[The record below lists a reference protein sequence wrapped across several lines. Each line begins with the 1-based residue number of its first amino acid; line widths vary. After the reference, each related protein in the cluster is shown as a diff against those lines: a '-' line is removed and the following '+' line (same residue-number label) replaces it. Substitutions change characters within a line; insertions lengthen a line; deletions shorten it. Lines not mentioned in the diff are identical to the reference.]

1 MHSDQ
6 IFHHCPVVVE
16 VVDSLTNNGLV
27 VIGPF
32 NGITLKFT
40 GANPIIDGIGE
51 LRMTGPG
58 PGDAAI
64 SAPGKTITHE
74 SDHLIKVSISGSTNL
89 AKITGNMGSF
99 LNKGTIQVD
108 EGVLVID
115 PSSPFENT
123 GTMKAKGPN
132 SIIRWN
138 GGPTDVF
145 LQNGQLISENNGRI
159 EFSPGPGVG
168 AVVGPIKDETQGDPT
183 FQTIG
188 DTDLESGQV
197 IVLSTAS
204 LSFDDVIIPDDTTVE
219 IFAFSGGGT
228 NLEILTNLDNDGRF
242 DLNAFNGID
251 IQFKDGATWS
261 GTGEFRMLDNTDAAG
276 STSISQTGIIGGPL
290 THPLGHKITVDLDGN
305 SAPAN
310 LMRSTGSMINRGT
323 VDVVDGTLIID
334 PGSPFDNRG
343 TVKIQ
348 PQGEVQFSSGASGNE
363 NDVFNNF
370 SLVDNSMG
378 GDFFNNRLFINHC
391 GGIVLASILDITLS
405 FPFGTINQIPCSPEI
420 CDDGIDNDGDG
431 LVDGDDADC
440 QAPEPEPEAESS
452 VVAGEIIPIEQTSLL
467 LAGTQT
473 FSWMIP
479 VLLSGIGIGLFAVS
493 RKSE

>member
-1 MHSDQ
+1 LNKLLPLLAFSILLLVPIGSQTAFAASITADVTACNTFCFWGSGSSWVGGVIPTVADDATIPSGATVLNGASDKAKTVTVDAGGQ
-6 IFHHCPVVVE
+6 WVLNQAGSPVVVE

-40 GANPIIDGIGE
+40 GVNPVIDGTGE

-168 AVVGPIKDETQGDPT
+168 AVVGRRGRRYNHPNVFFPT
-183 FQTIG
+183 G
-188 DTDLESGQV
+188 
-197 IVLSTAS
+197 
-204 LSFDDVIIPDDTTVE
+204 
-219 IFAFSGGGT
+219 
-228 NLEILTNLDNDGRF
+228 
-242 DLNAFNGID
+242 
-251 IQFKDGATWS
+251 TWS
-261 GTGEFRMLDNTDAAG
+261 
-276 STSISQTGIIGGPL
+276 
-290 THPLGHKITVDLDGN
+290 
-305 SAPAN
+305 
-310 LMRSTGSMINRGT
+310 SMW
-323 VDVVDGTLIID
+323 
-334 PGSPFDNRG
+334 S
-343 TVKIQ
+343 
-348 PQGEVQFSSGASGNE
+348 
-363 NDVFNNF
+363 
-370 SLVDNSMG
+370 
-378 GDFFNNRLFINHC
+378 
-391 GGIVLASILDITLS
+391 
-405 FPFGTINQIPCSPEI
+405 
-420 CDDGIDNDGDG
+420 
-431 LVDGDDADC
+431 
-440 QAPEPEPEAESS
+440 
-452 VVAGEIIPIEQTSLL
+452 
-467 LAGTQT
+467 
-473 FSWMIP
+473 
-479 VLLSGIGIGLFAVS
+479 
-493 RKSE
+493 